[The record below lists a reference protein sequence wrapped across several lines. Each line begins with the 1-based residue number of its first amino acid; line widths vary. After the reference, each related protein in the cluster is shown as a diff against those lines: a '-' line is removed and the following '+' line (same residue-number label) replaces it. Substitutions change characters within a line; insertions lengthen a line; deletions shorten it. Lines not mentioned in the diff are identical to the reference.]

1 MADEEKNQDTKNDEI
16 SLNEKKEWINSTN
29 QMEEEKG
36 RDWRKYILGFAV
48 ILVAVIIWYVL
59 DLLL

>member
-1 MADEEKNQDTKNDEI
+1 MTDEQKKQDSKSDKIILNEEKDLTD
-16 SLNEKKEWINSTN
+16 STN
-29 QMEEEKG
+29 HMEEDKS
-36 RDWRKYILGFAV
+36 RDWRRYIVGFAV